1 MAHSEDCI
9 LSWRGISSVATII
22 EELHT
27 MSFEYPRLILSDP
40 EGNIFDHPSL
50 KVSGRSGDRF
60 LLPLPSE
67 LVPLPKGSQLFT
79 LPGRIPIGWDE
90 EERSFVSS
98 RKVRLGK
105 KEAECAA
112 VAAFLPPGYIRTFL
126 PATRLGPRAPILPLW
141 AYSAVGWKDR
151 RFWATG
157 LLIDPNPHWHPKYF
171 ENDGLLKR
179 KVHASLSKNPK
190 NRLLQQLS
198 RCALEYHCF
207 AAKNVFFRRWECPL
221 PTSPSCNADCLGCIS
236 LQPSECCPAS
246 QERISFVPTVDEV
259 TGVALPHL
267 EKAEDPIV
275 SFGQGC
281 EGEPLTEWRLL
292 ENSIAKL
299 REKTD
304 RGTIN
309 LNTNGSLP
317 KRLAKLCEDGLDSVR
332 ITLNS
337 PHSKYYK
344 RYHRPKGYSFGEVV
358 DSLVVAKGKGI
369 YTSINLL
376 VFPGFTDREAEVEGL
391 IELIKDTNLDLV
403 QMRNLNIDPDLYL
416 KTMGRGEGIGISKMI
431 DILKKEFP
439 FLQFGYF
446 NRTKEKFYPN
456 K

>member
-391 IELIKDTNLDLV
+391 IELIKDTKLDLV

-416 KTMGRGEGIGISKMI
+416 KSMGRGEGIGISKMM

-446 NRTKEKFYPN
+446 NRTKENFYTN